1 MRGFNCIRKD
11 CGDDSTVSGGV
22 CIFTSNNY
30 PSTVHQL
37 NTRLQAVAVRIYT
50 TCLITVCSIYLP
62 PHDVIRPEELNELV
76 EQLPT
81 PYLLLG
87 DFNGH
92 STWWGS
98 DDTNSRGRQIE
109 QFISDNCLCL
119 LNTDEKTYFHEPTR
133 TFHSLDLA
141 ICSPSLLPLLNLTV
155 GDDLYNSD
163 HYPLVVSQT
172 GGSSVRQRPPTY
184 VYSRAD

>member
-1 MRGFNCIRKD
+1 M
-11 CGDDSTVSGGV
+11 
-22 CIFTSNNY
+22 
-30 PSTVHQL
+30 
-37 NTRLQAVAVRIYT
+37 
-50 TCLITVCSIYLP
+50 P
-62 PHDVIRPEELNELV
+62 PHDAIRLEELNELA

-109 QFISDNCLCL
+109 QFITDNCLCL

-133 TFHSLDLA
+133 TFHSVDLA
-141 ICSPSLLPLLNLTV
+141 ICSPSLLPLFNLTV
-155 GDDLYNSD
+155 GNDLYNSD
-163 HYPLVVSQT
+163 HYPLAVSQT

-184 VYSRAD
+184 VYSRADWALFTQRAVISETVINIENIDEAVKNVTETIGSAADLAIPKNSSNPHRHYKP